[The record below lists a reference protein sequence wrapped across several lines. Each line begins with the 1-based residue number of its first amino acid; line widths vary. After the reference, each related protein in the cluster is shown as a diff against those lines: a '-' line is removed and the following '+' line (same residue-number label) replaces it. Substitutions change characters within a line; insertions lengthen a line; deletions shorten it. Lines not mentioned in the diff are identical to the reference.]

1 MAKDHN
7 ASSPMEIDPVDD
19 GPRENPDPPIA
30 VFPQSSNPVYVTPVT
45 NAEEA
50 TSAIDRLR
58 SDDYSQRVLASH
70 QLDSI
75 ARILGSERTKN
86 VRDCL

>member
-1 MAKDHN
+1 MMA
-7 ASSPMEIDPVDD
+7 SPMEIDPVDD
-19 GPRENPDPPIA
+19 GPRENPEPPIYA
-30 VFPQSSNPVYVTPVT
+30 IPLPLPTSMVLVPPVT

-50 TSAIDRLR
+50 TIAIERLR

-75 ARILGSERTKN
+75 ARILGTERTRT
-86 VRDCL
+86 VSD